1 MGDAVG
7 DGVETRQLVL
17 WDAQDGSTLNKVLL
31 LEGCLLRVQSP
42 WAAGLLGCWAE
53 AAHHCVTGGCSV
65 EVSSHTI
72 RPPTAHPPQFEQLHL
87 VHPLAPALDLCMW

>member
-42 WAAGLLGCWAE
+42 WAAGLLGRGRASLRHWGVFGGGVKP
-53 AAHHCVTGGCSV
+53 HHP
-65 EVSSHTI
+65 SSHCT
-72 RPPTAHPPQFEQLHL
+72 
-87 VHPLAPALDLCMW
+87 PATV